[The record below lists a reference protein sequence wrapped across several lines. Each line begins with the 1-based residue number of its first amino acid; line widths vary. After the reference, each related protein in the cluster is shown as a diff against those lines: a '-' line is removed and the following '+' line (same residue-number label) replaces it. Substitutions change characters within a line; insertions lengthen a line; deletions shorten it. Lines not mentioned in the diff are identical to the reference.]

1 MMQHGELWGIPEP
14 RKLRDLVL
22 LSFLA
27 RFPQLSGDDCKRI
40 SFSALAVQIAHD
52 DVNTEA
58 AAAAAAA
65 TTTRKDVV
73 KVWLQINE
81 AFLRARIT
89 IFVSRSF

>member
-58 AAAAAAA
+58 AAAAA
-65 TTTRKDVV
+65 TRKDVV